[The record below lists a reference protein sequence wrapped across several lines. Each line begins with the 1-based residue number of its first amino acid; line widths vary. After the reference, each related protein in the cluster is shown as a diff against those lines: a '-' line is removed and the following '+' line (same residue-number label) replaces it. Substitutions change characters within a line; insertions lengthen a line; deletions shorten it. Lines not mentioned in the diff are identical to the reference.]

1 MIQKPKI
8 LHIITNLPIG
18 GAQDNT
24 LITVER
30 LNRERYSVA
39 LMCAP
44 DGEWV
49 QRAREIPGL
58 DLIFVPNL
66 IQKINLLKDFAAFWN
81 IYKYIRRGQFEIV
94 HTHSSKPGF
103 LGRIAA
109 RIAGVPIIIHT
120 IHGFPFNDFMNPF
133 LRKIFILIERL
144 LTHFSDC
151 LVTVSKLNLE
161 KAVKLRI
168 AKRQKFVNIYSG
180 IDFKKFDIKVDVKSK
195 RSEIGIVDGRTVVG
209 MVGRLSQQKAPWNF
223 IKSVPHV
230 LERYKNAV
238 FLIVGDG
245 ELMSE
250 MKKLACDLGI
260 NDNVLFLGFRD
271 DLPEILRILDI
282 YVLTSQWEG
291 LGRSLT
297 EAMYVGCPVI
307 ATGVEGVPEL
317 VQNDETGVLVP
328 VNDPVALSKEINKML
343 LDKEKRNRLGR
354 MASLRI
360 NQSFKANIM
369 VKKIDELYQRLCA
382 SLLKSKN
389 KWS

>member
-1 MIQKPKI
+1 MMQKTKV

-44 DGEWV
+44 EGEWV
-49 QRAREIPGL
+49 QRALEIPGL
-58 DLIFVPNL
+58 DLVFVPNL

-81 IYKYIRRGQFEIV
+81 IYKYIRKGQFEIV

-109 RIAGVPIIIHT
+109 RIAGAPIIIHT

-133 LRKIFILIERL
+133 IRKVFIIIERM

-161 KAVKLRI
+161 KAIKLRI

-180 IDFKKFDIKVDVKSK
+180 IDFKKFDVKIDVKSK
-195 RSEIGIVDGRTVVG
+195 RSEIGIIDGRAVVG

-223 IKSVPHV
+223 IKSVPYV
-230 LERYKNAV
+230 LDRYKETI

-250 MKKLACDLGI
+250 MKNLACDLGI
-260 NDNVLFLGFRD
+260 NDNILFLGFRD

-317 VQNDETGVLVP
+317 VQNGETGVLVP
-328 VNDPVALSKEINKML
+328 VNDPVALSKEIIEML
-343 LDKEKRNRLGR
+343 LDRAMRKRLGR
-354 MASLRI
+354 MARLRI

-369 VKKIDELYQRLCA
+369 VKNIDELYQRLCA
-382 SLLKSKN
+382 D
-389 KWS
+389 

>member
-1 MIQKPKI
+1 MMQKTKV

-44 DGEWV
+44 EGEWV

-58 DLIFVPNL
+58 DLVFVPNL

-81 IYKYIRRGQFEIV
+81 IYKYIRKGQFEIV

-109 RIAGVPIIIHT
+109 RIAGAPIIIHT

-133 LRKIFILIERL
+133 IRKVFIIIERM

-161 KAVKLRI
+161 KAIKLRI

-180 IDFKKFDIKVDVKSK
+180 IDFKKFDVKIDVKSK
-195 RSEIGIVDGRTVVG
+195 RSEIGIIDGRAVVG

-223 IKSVPHV
+223 IKSVPYV
-230 LERYKNAV
+230 LDRYKETI

-250 MKKLACDLGI
+250 MKNLACDLGI
-260 NDNVLFLGFRD
+260 NDNILFLGFRD

-317 VQNDETGVLVP
+317 VQNGETGVLVP
-328 VNDPVALSKEINKML
+328 VNDPVALSKEIIEML
-343 LDKEKRNRLGR
+343 LDRAMRKRLGR
-354 MASLRI
+354 MARLRI

-369 VKKIDELYQRLCA
+369 VKNIDELYQRLCA
-382 SLLKSKN
+382 D
-389 KWS
+389 

>member
-1 MIQKPKI
+1 MIQKTKV

-44 DGEWV
+44 EGEWV
-49 QRAREIPGL
+49 QRALEIPGL
-58 DLIFVPNL
+58 DLVFVPNL

-81 IYKYIRRGQFEIV
+81 IYKYIRKGQFEIV

-109 RIAGVPIIIHT
+109 RIAGAPIIIHT

-133 LRKIFILIERL
+133 IRKVFIIIERM

-161 KAVKLRI
+161 KAIKLRI

-180 IDFKKFDIKVDVKSK
+180 IDFKKFDVKIDVKSK
-195 RSEIGIVDGRTVVG
+195 RSEIGIIDGRAVVG

-223 IKSVPHV
+223 IKSVPYV
-230 LERYKNAV
+230 LDRYKETI

-250 MKKLACDLGI
+250 MKNLACDLGI
-260 NDNVLFLGFRD
+260 NDNILFLGFRD

-291 LGRSLT
+291 FGRSLT

-317 VQNDETGVLVP
+317 VQNGETGVLVP
-328 VNDPVALSKEINKML
+328 VNDPVALSKEIIEML
-343 LDKEKRNRLGR
+343 LDRAMRKRLGR
-354 MASLRI
+354 MARLRI

-369 VKKIDELYQRLCA
+369 VKNIDELYQRLCA
-382 SLLKSKN
+382 D
-389 KWS
+389 

>member
-1 MIQKPKI
+1 MMQKTKV

-44 DGEWV
+44 EGEWV
-49 QRAREIPGL
+49 QRALEIPGL
-58 DLIFVPNL
+58 DLVFVPNL

-81 IYKYIRRGQFEIV
+81 IYKYIRKGQFEIV

-109 RIAGVPIIIHT
+109 RIAGAPIIIHT

-133 LRKIFILIERL
+133 IRKVFIIIERM

-161 KAVKLRI
+161 KAIKLRI

-180 IDFKKFDIKVDVKSK
+180 IDFKKFDVKIDVKSK
-195 RSEIGIVDGRTVVG
+195 RSEIGIIDGRAVVG

-223 IKSVPHV
+223 IKSVPYV
-230 LERYKNAV
+230 LDRYKETI

-250 MKKLACDLGI
+250 MKNLACDLGI
-260 NDNVLFLGFRD
+260 NDNILFLGFRD

-317 VQNDETGVLVP
+317 VQNGETGVLVP
-328 VNDPVALSKEINKML
+328 VNDPVALSKEIIEML
-343 LDKEKRNRLGR
+343 LDRAMRKRLGR
-354 MASLRI
+354 MARLRI

-369 VKKIDELYQRLCA
+369 VKHLDELYQRLCA
-382 SLLKSKN
+382 D
-389 KWS
+389 